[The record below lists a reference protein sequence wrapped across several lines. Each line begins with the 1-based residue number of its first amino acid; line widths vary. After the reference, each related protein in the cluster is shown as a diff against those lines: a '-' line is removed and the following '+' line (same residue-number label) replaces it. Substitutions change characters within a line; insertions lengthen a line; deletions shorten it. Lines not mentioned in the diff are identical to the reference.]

1 MNNLFLFIFLISPIL
16 FIIGLIKPQIFYK
29 IKITNRK
36 TTSLVFV
43 GLFLI
48 SFILFGITSDS
59 NKNKE
64 VKNNSASSSAI
75 EISTSTKSINTLEEK
90 VENLASNLITPITSL
105 TQKEANTQ
113 TPTQNTEKTQNLANN
128 NENTSDLYKV
138 IEVVDGDTIK
148 VLKDNQEYTLR
159 LIGMDTPETKDPR
172 KTVQCFGKE
181 ASDKAKSLLSNQ
193 YVKLEADIKSG
204 ELDKYQRLLR
214 YVFLIDGTNYNEY
227 MIKNGYA
234 HEYTYNNV
242 SYKYQKDFKEAEL
255 YAKTNLLG
263 FWATNTCNGNTTQSA
278 DGSDPVAVSTDN
290 PPIKKSTSGIC
301 HQINISKSYLQTTH
315 FTSYNTLQECL
326 DSGGRLPKN

>member
-16 FIIGLIKPQIFYK
+16 LVVGLIKPQIFSK

-36 TTSLVFV
+36 TNILVFTSLFI
-43 GLFLI
+43 F
-48 SFILFGITSDS
+48 SFILFEITSDS
-59 NKNKE
+59 NKNKDI
-64 VKNNSASSSAI
+64 KNNLTSSSAI
-75 EISTSTKSINTLEEK
+75 EISTSSKSINTLEEK
-90 VENLASNLITPITSL
+90 VGNLASNLISPITSL
-105 TQKEANTQ
+105 TQKEVNTQ
-113 TPTQNTEKTQNLANN
+113 TRTQNTQETQNITNYD
-128 NENTSDLYKV
+128 ENTTDLYKV

-148 VLKDNQEYTLR
+148 VSKNGTETTLR

-193 YVKLEADIKSG
+193 FVMLEADIKSG

-214 YVFLIDGTNYNEY
+214 YVFLPDGTNYNEY

-242 SYKYQKDFKEAEL
+242 AYKYQKDFKEAEL

-278 DGSDPVAVSTDN
+278 NGSDPVAVSADN
-290 PPIKKSTSGIC
+290 PPVKKSTSGIC